1 MLTYAILAGLLFG
14 LYFGLVGLGLNLI
27 FGVMRIVNL
36 AHGDFIMLGAMV
48 AIGLYGAFQLNPVW
62 AAIASLFIFIAVGI
76 PLYFALVP
84 RLLKSAD
91 PEMLSIILFFG
102 LSQFIEAVTTIVVGP
117 SARSIPGSVFGR
129 HPFHIGDNTFPP
141 AWLGS
146 AIGSVIVV
154 ALVFLYLYRTRI
166 GRLTRA
172 VMSQRDEAL
181 AAGINVARVSALAFG
196 IGLGVAAV
204 AGVFAPLMLGSV
216 TPAIGV
222 SLTVVSFTVIIIGSL
237 GSPLGTVLGGLIYGV
252 ALMVMQTYL
261 SAWSGLLPYVLLIA
275 ILLVRPSGLL
285 GRTVRHV

>member
-1 MLTYAILAGLLFG
+1 MLTYSILAGLLFG

-36 AHGDFIMLGAMV
+36 AHGDFIMLGAMMAV
-48 AIGLYGAFQLNPVW
+48 GLYGAYAINPVL
-62 AAIASLFIFIAVGI
+62 AAAVSLLVFVAIGI

-91 PEMLSIILFFG
+91 PEMRSIILFFG
-102 LSQFIEAVTTIVVGP
+102 LSQFIEAVTTIVAGP
-117 SARSIPGSVFGR
+117 SARSVPGDVLGAQ
-129 HPFHIGDNTFPP
+129 PFHIGGNTFPA

-146 AIGSVIVV
+146 AIGSAVVV
-154 ALVFLYLYRTRI
+154 ALVFFYLYRTRL

-181 AAGINVARVSALAFG
+181 ASGINVSRVSALAFG

-204 AGVFAPLMLGSV
+204 AGAFAPLMLGSV

-252 ALMVMQTYL
+252 ALMVMQTYW
-261 SAWSGLLPYVLLIA
+261 SSWSGLLPYVLLIA

-285 GRTVRHV
+285 GRKVRHA